1 MIDQLKTILVI
12 VICAGSTFLARGQQS
27 PEKLLDFQVPYFTW
41 GKGIGITSPD
51 SAFTLNIRFRMQN
64 RFGFNTVSGT
74 DLTVNEV
81 EARVRRLR
89 LRFDGY
95 LYNPRLTYVLQLS
108 FSRGDI
114 DFEDT
119 GFPNVVRDAMLIYN
133 FNKHFALGIG
143 QTKLPGNRQRVV
155 SSGDLQLP
163 DRSIVNSIF
172 NIDRDFGIQSY
183 YRNQISG
190 FHFVLRGSVS
200 SGDGRNFNTAQR
212 GLAYTGRVELLP
224 LGQFQNSGD
233 YFEGDLSREPKP
245 KISVGLTWSNNEN
258 AIRTGGQLG
267 KFLFQSRD
275 IETFMADFLLKYRG
289 FAFSS
294 EFLNRMVTNPITT
307 DPDDDTNVRYVYD
320 GHGENYQTSYLFRKD
335 YEYVNRYS
343 RVRPGP
349 SIRTL
354 EPQVQ
359 QFTLGLNKYLRGHRV
374 KLQTEFTYE
383 LRSWMNNTAPDMDSW
398 LWRFQIEAGI

>member
-172 NIDRDFGIQSY
+172 NVDRDFGIQSY

-320 GHGENYQTSYLFRKD
+320 GHGENYQASYLFRKD

>member
-1 MIDQLKTILVI
+1 MIDQLKILLFI
-12 VICAGSTFLARGQQS
+12 FICAGSTFSAKGQQS

-133 FNKHFALGIG
+133 FNKHFAFGIG

-172 NIDRDFGIQSY
+172 NVDRDFGIQSY

-245 KISVGLTWSNNEN
+245 KVSAGLTWSNNEN

-320 GHGENYQTSYLFRKD
+320 GHGENYQASYLFRKD

-383 LRSWMNNTAPDMDSW
+383 LRSWMNDTAADLDSW

>member
-1 MIDQLKTILVI
+1 MIDQLKILLFI
-12 VICAGSTFLARGQQS
+12 FICAGSTFSAKGQQS

-172 NIDRDFGIQSY
+172 NVDRDFGIQSY

-245 KISVGLTWSNNEN
+245 KVSAGLTWSNNEN

-320 GHGENYQTSYLFRKD
+320 GHGENYQASYLFRKD

-383 LRSWMNNTAPDMDSW
+383 LRSWMNDTAADLDSW

>member
-1 MIDQLKTILVI
+1 VIDQLKTILVI

-163 DRSIVNSIF
+163 ARSIVNSIF
-172 NIDRDFGIQSY
+172 NVDRDFGIQSY

-275 IETFMADFLLKYRG
+275 IETFMTDFLLKYRG

-320 GHGENYQTSYLFRKD
+320 GHGENYQASYLFRKD

>member
-1 MIDQLKTILVI
+1 MMDQLKSTLLILLLVW
-12 VICAGSTFLARGQQS
+12 SFTTEGQQS
-27 PEKLLDFQVPYFTW
+27 SEQSLEFHVPYFTW

-51 SAFTLNIRFRMQN
+51 SAFNLNIRFRMQN

-95 LYNPRLTYVLQLS
+95 LYNAKLAYVLQLS

-119 GFPNVVRDAMLIYN
+119 GFPNLIRDAMLIYN
-133 FNKHFALGIG
+133 FNEHFALGIG

-172 NIDRDFGIQSY
+172 NVDRDFGIQSY

-267 KFLFQSRD
+267 QFLFESRD

-320 GHGENYQTSYLFRKD
+320 GHGENYQASYLFRKD

>member
-1 MIDQLKTILVI
+1 MIDQLKILLVI
-12 VICAGSTFLARGQQS
+12 FICVGSTFSAKGQQS

-95 LYNPRLTYVLQLS
+95 LYNAKLAYVLQLS

-119 GFPNVVRDAMLIYN
+119 GFPNLIRDAMLIYN
-133 FNKHFALGIG
+133 FNEHFALGIG

-172 NIDRDFGIQSY
+172 NVDRDFGIQSY

-245 KISVGLTWSNNEN
+245 KVSVGLTWSNNEN

-320 GHGENYQTSYLFRKD
+320 GHGENYQASYLFRKD
-335 YEYVNRYS
+335 CEYVNRYS

-383 LRSWMNNTAPDMDSW
+383 LRSWMNDTAADLDSW